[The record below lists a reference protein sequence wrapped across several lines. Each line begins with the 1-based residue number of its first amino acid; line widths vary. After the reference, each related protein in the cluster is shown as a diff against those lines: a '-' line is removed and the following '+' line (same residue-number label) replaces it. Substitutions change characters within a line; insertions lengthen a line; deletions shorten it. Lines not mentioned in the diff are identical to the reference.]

1 MVENLILLNCSKKKS
16 ERMPLL
22 KIYYKRLF
30 IISAFLLSIIG
41 ITFIYSAGTYWSSVH
56 YADEVPFYIKQSVY
70 LVLALIVF
78 SIVANRQL
86 FTEEKTWV
94 ILYAVSI
101 ILLVLVL
108 IPGIGIVRNGS
119 RGWIGVGPLTVQPA
133 EIVKITTLMFLSF
146 LLSKVKNGER
156 VVRLQHFLVIII
168 PCALMMLQPDFGSV
182 FILVVSSFILLFIAK
197 YPIKLYVAFIGLGV
211 IGLVGL
217 IASAPYRLKRI
228 EAFVNPWADP
238 LGSGFQA
245 VQSLLAI
252 GPAGLLGHG
261 FQESRQKFL
270 YLPEPQNDFI
280 FSIILEEIGFLG
292 GCVIL
297 ALFGLFLYAG
307 CGLALHT
314 VKSSDFYAM
323 TSLVSMVGFQA
334 CLNIGV
340 VIGLIPVTGV
350 TLPFISYG
358 GTSLMII
365 WFVVAVI
372 VCFSN
377 RTE

>member
-1 MVENLILLNCSKKKS
+1 
-16 ERMPLL
+16 MPSL
-22 KIYYKRLF
+22 KFTYKRLF
-30 IISAFLLSIIG
+30 IISALLLSLMG
-41 ITFIYSAGTYWSSVH
+41 ILFIYSAGTYWSSIH
-56 YADEVPFYIKQSVY
+56 YEGQMPFYLKQLIY
-70 LVLALIVF
+70 LILAIAVF
-78 SIVANRQL
+78 ITIANMPT
-86 FTEEKTWV
+86 FTMEKTW
-94 ILYAVSI
+94 ITLYVFSL

-108 IPGIGIVRNGS
+108 VPGIGLVRNGS
-119 RGWIGVGPLTVQPA
+119 QSWIGLGPLTIQPA
-133 EIVKITTLMFLSF
+133 ELAKITTLMYLSF
-146 LLSKVKNGER
+146 LLGKVRNEER
-156 VVRLQHFLVIII
+156 VVQVKHFLIII
-168 PCALMMLQPDFGSV
+168 LPCALIMLQPDFGSV
-182 FILVVSSFILLFIAK
+182 FILVVSAFILLFIAR
-197 YPIKLYVAFIGLGV
+197 YPIKLYVGFIVIGV
-211 IGLVGL
+211 IGLIAL

-228 EAFVNPWADP
+228 EAFINPWADP

-292 GCVIL
+292 GCVVL
-297 ALFGLFLYAG
+297 VLFGLFIYSG
-307 CGLALHT
+307 CGLALQSL
-314 VKSSDFYAM
+314 KSSDFYAI
-323 TSLVSMVGFQA
+323 SALVGMVGFQA

-365 WFVVAVI
+365 WFVVAI
-372 VCFSN
+372 VVGFAN
-377 RTE
+377 RTNSV

>member
-1 MVENLILLNCSKKKS
+1 MN
-16 ERMPLL
+16 
-22 KIYYKRLF
+22 
-30 IISAFLLSIIG
+30 II
-41 ITFIYSAGTYWSSVH
+41 
-56 YADEVPFYIKQSVY
+56 
-70 LVLALIVF
+70 
-78 SIVANRQL
+78 
-86 FTEEKTWV
+86 TEEKTWV
-94 ILYAVSI
+94 TFYILSLV
-101 ILLVLVL
+101 LLVLVL

-133 EIVKITTLMFLSF
+133 EIVKITTLMYLSF
-146 LLSKVKNGER
+146 LLSKVRNDER
-156 VVRLQHFLVIII
+156 VVQIKHFLIIII

-182 FILVVSSFILLFIAK
+182 FILVVSSFVLLFIAR
-197 YPIKLYVAFIGLGV
+197 YPIKLYIGFIAVGV
-211 IGLVGL
+211 VGLVGL

-228 EAFVNPWADP
+228 EAFINPWADP

-280 FSIILEEIGFLG
+280 YSIILEEIGFLG
-292 GCVIL
+292 GCVVL
-297 ALFGLFLYAG
+297 ALFGIFIYSG
-307 CGLALHT
+307 VGLAINS
-314 VKSSDFYAM
+314 VRSSDFYAM
-323 TSLVSMVGFQA
+323 TALVSMVGFQA

-365 WFVVAVI
+365 WFVVAII
-372 VCFSN
+372 VSFAS